1 MSKRSAI
8 SAPRKLGRPPATD
21 SAETRERLLRVAQLA
36 FARVGYAATTNRDM
50 AAMADITTAAIY
62 HYFPSKAELYMA
74 VFDQVDD
81 IVYSAFEKAAAA
93 SDGFVERYSAVLDAA
108 VELNREDRSL
118 AAFIVAV
125 PSEARRHP
133 ELARMLR
140 PKMTRSNAFLR
151 RLVIDSRERGELAPG
166 IDDGALEDLLNAV
179 LSGLA
184 SLNHTTGSVER
195 HRRSVEVLKR
205 FLNGSAL
212 VTPPLD

>member
-1 MSKRSAI
+1 
-8 SAPRKLGRPPATD
+8 
-21 SAETRERLLRVAQLA
+21 
-36 FARVGYAATTNRDM
+36 
-50 AAMADITTAAIY
+50 
-62 HYFPSKAELYMA
+62 MA

-93 SDGFVERYSAVLDAA
+93 ANGFVECYSAVLDAA

-166 IDDGALEDLLNAV
+166 IDEGALEDLLNAV

-205 FLNGSAL
+205 ILNGSAL

>member
-8 SAPRKLGRPPATD
+8 TTPRKLGRPPAAD

-36 FARVGYAATTNRDM
+36 FAQVGYAATTNRDM
-50 AAMADITTAAIY
+50 ATQVDITTAAIY
-62 HYFPSKAELYMA
+62 HYFLSKAELYMA

-93 SDGFVERYSAVLDAA
+93 EESFFERFSAVLDAA
-108 VELNREDRSL
+108 VELNREDPSL

-133 ELARMLR
+133 ELADMLR

-151 RLVIDSRERGELAPG
+151 RLVIDARERGELAPG
-166 IDDGALEDLLNAV
+166 IDERALEDLLNAV

-184 SLNHTTGSVER
+184 NLNNTTGSVER
-195 HRRSVEVLKR
+195 HRRAVEVLKR
-205 FLNGSAL
+205 FMVGAAL
-212 VTPPLD
+212 VMPPRD